1 MIEVGIT
8 PNRGDCLSVLGIARE
23 FATCYE
29 LRLKREID
37 MDNVITLGLGRVLQ
51 ILTDEKINA
60 HLLYRVVEIK
70 QAYLPLDIALALARN
85 GTLSEDIVCN
95 FLEFGTYMTGVILN
109 AYKLRECE
117 SKDIVLDNGLAAQ
130 LRIKKDEN
138 GLEAV
143 FANEKLSVIGVSYGE
158 RHFGIR
164 SEILIIE
171 ASYVNPN
178 SLAKALYDNA
188 IKGDT
193 QLTYRTT
200 RGSNPDLEQGI
211 EFLCKKMVSTSD
223 VLVYSGSHNIAQST
237 DEVSIKTTFG
247 AINQLIGTELE
258 KEEIAMIL
266 KRLDF
271 KLDATCDENFFMI
284 SVPPY
289 RHDIHRIQDVAEEVM
304 RIYGIDNIP
313 STPLYCL
320 QTHNAN
326 STYFAYKYTRDLA
339 HRLIANGFVECI
351 HYVFASSQD
360 MGIKAHLN
368 ISIGCDKKCSYCIV
382 PFTRGKEISIPIDLL
397 VNEAKKLVANGA
409 KELLLLGQNVNHYGV
424 RFSTP
429 HKKTNFTELLATLSE
444 IEGLYRIRF
453 TSPHPLHMDDEFLEE
468 FARNPKI
475 AKGIHIPLQSGSSQI
490 LKMMRRGYDKQ
501 WYLDRIAKLKSLLP
515 NVGIGTDI
523 IVGFPTESEQD
534 FEDTME
540 VLSIVEFDTLYS
552 FVYSPRPH
560 TSAYSY
566 DKSMLVPQE
575 VAKERLSRLQNLHK
589 QILQKKAQKEIG
601 SIYEVLIENH
611 RDDEGQTWSEGR
623 SSQNKL
629 IKILGRKC
637 PIGSIIQVK
646 VTHNDGGGLYGE
658 FVRELSLEQALQ
670 ANVYKSV

>member
-1 MIEVGIT
+1 M
-8 PNRGDCLSVLGIARE
+8 LG
-23 FATCYE
+23 
-29 LRLKREID
+29 
-37 MDNVITLGLGRVLQ
+37 
-51 ILTDEKINA
+51 
-60 HLLYRVVEIK
+60 
-70 QAYLPLDIALALARN
+70 ARN
-85 GTLSEDIVCN
+85 V
-95 FLEFGTYMTGVILN
+95 
-109 AYKLRECE
+109 
-117 SKDIVLDNGLAAQ
+117 SKITQVLD
-130 LRIKKDEN
+130 RPK
-138 GLEAV
+138 AV
-143 FANEKLSVIGVSYGE
+143 EVDID
-158 RHFGIR
+158 
-164 SEILIIE
+164 
-171 ASYVNPN
+171 
-178 SLAKALYDNA
+178 YD
-188 IKGDT
+188 D
-193 QLTYRTT
+193 
-200 RGSNPDLEQGI
+200 
-211 EFLCKKMVSTSD
+211 ST
-223 VLVYSGSHNIAQST
+223 
-237 DEVSIKTTFG
+237 
-247 AINQLIGTELE
+247 
-258 KEEIAMIL
+258 
-266 KRLDF
+266 
-271 KLDATCDENFFMI
+271 
-284 SVPPY
+284 
-289 RHDIHRIQDVAEEVM
+289 
-304 RIYGIDNIP
+304 
-313 STPLYCL
+313 
-320 QTHNAN
+320 
-326 STYFAYKYTRDLA
+326 
-339 HRLIANGFVECI
+339 
-351 HYVFASSQD
+351 YVFASSQD

-382 PFTRGKEISIPIDLL
+382 PFTRGKEISIPTDLL
-397 VNEAKKLVANGA
+397 VNEAKKLVANGV

-444 IEGLYRIRF
+444 IDGLYRIRF

-490 LKMMRRGYDKQ
+490 LKMMKRGYDKQ

-560 TSAYSY
+560 TSAYNY

-575 VAKERLSRLQNLHK
+575 MAKERLSRLQNLHK

-601 SIYEVLIENH
+601 SIYEVLVENH

-623 SSQNKL
+623 TSQNKL

-637 PIGSIIQVK
+637 SIGSIIQVK